1 MLALTDHDDVSG
13 LQEAQVEARATG
25 IHFVPGVE
33 ISVTWES
40 QSVHVLGLGID
51 PSGPDLRAGL
61 RHIQLTRETRALRIA
76 EQLDA
81 AGINGSLEGAARHA
95 LNPATIGRGHF
106 ARYIV
111 ETGFARDVQD
121 VFKRYLAAGKPGFVP
136 HEWARL
142 EDAIGWIRASGGQ
155 AVLAHPERY
164 KLSRARLRV
173 LFRQFGELG
182 GTGMEIGGS
191 ERMNPLPQ
199 LHLARSH
206 GLAASVGSDFHSPG
220 EGATDLG
227 DTAKFPRVSR
237 SSGICWT
244 PFRPQPDAWR
254 NISWCIRKI
263 PSRA

>member
-40 QSVHVLGLGID
+40 QGVHVLGLGID

-182 GTGMEIGGS
+182 GTGMEIGAS

-206 GLAASVGSDFHSPG
+206 GLAASVGSDFHSPA

-227 DTAKFPRVSR
+227 DTARIPAGFAV
-237 SSGICWT
+237 IWDLL
-244 PFRPQPDAWR
+244 DAV
-254 NISWCIRKI
+254 
-263 PSRA
+263 PAAA